1 MDTEVRFSGFGGQ
14 GVILMGVVL
23 GRAASL
29 HDRPVGAD
37 GKEHRK
43 NAIQTQSYGPSAR
56 GGHSKCD
63 VKISDRRDALPV
75 RRGPGLPDHH
85 VPAGLREVHRR
96 EVKPDTKIIIDP
108 DLVLDRPKGDVYMIS
123 ATKAAEGLGTRVVA
137 NVIMLSAF
145 REISDIVSFEALEKA
160 MLEALPKPTH
170 DLNRSAMAL
179 GRKLGQEALQNR
191 VKG

>member
-1 MDTEVRFSGFGGQ
+1 MLYPFVEVPDYLIIMSQQAYAKYITEVR
-14 GVILMGVVL
+14 L
-23 GRAASL
+23 
-29 HDRPVGAD
+29 
-37 GKEHRK
+37 
-43 NAIQTQSYGPSAR
+43 
-56 GGHSKCD
+56 
-63 VKISDRRDALPV
+63 
-75 RRGPGLPDHH
+75 
-85 VPAGLREVHRR
+85 
-96 EVKPDTKIIIDP
+96 DTKIIIDP

-145 REISDIVSFEALEKA
+145 REISDIVSFEALENA